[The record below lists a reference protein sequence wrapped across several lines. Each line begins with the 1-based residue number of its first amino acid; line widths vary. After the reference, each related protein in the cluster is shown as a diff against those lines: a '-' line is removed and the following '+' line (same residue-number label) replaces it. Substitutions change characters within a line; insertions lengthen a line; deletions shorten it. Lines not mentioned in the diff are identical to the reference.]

1 MDQPARSTW
10 EEAQFNVVADLAGSK
25 VILSVFFIPPPPPT
39 LEAEQNNIASFTVG
53 SAQSV
58 SSSSVYAGLEVKHLP
73 AAARGSVQLLLLNV
87 PATIITIDLLR
98 YILYLCASMCKMIV
112 VQSLHP

>member
-1 MDQPARSTW
+1 MAQPARSTW

-25 VILSVFFIPPPPPT
+25 VILSVFTPPPSF
-39 LEAEQNNIASFTVG
+39 EAEQNNIASFTVG

-58 SSSSVYAGLEVKHLP
+58 SSSSVYAGLEVEHLP

-98 YILYLCASMCKMIV
+98 YTMFVCEHV
-112 VQSLHP
+112 